1 MSGFW
6 SNLKELNRETIGDIP
21 VDEVFIVVVVV
32 VVVVVVLVD
41 GVVVVVDDVGLS
53 CITSLFVNCWIW
65 LELILIR
72 LKISSNASISF
83 CNRKVL

>member
-21 VDEVFIVVVVV
+21 VVEVFIVV

>member
-21 VDEVFIVVVVV
+21 VVEVFIVVVVV
-32 VVVVVVLVD
+32 VVVVVVD
-41 GVVVVVDDVGLS
+41 GVVVVVDDIGLS